1 MALTYQGDIPLQA
14 GQIVTISDPDDTLAP
29 NKRVRV
35 PAVVQVDAA
44 GNIVTPSGGG
54 GTQANPTFTAPA
66 PGTLARA
73 NVTLT
78 ANTAATLFAAN
89 TAALG
94 CRLLNWT
101 ASIVYLNDGTAGT
114 PASGAPSDYIPAAA
128 SGVPGQFESPYPP
141 TTGMRAVGASAGDI
155 TVETW

>member
-1 MALTYQGDIPLQA
+1 MTKFALESSYLSGTVQPDGGFA
-14 GQIVTISDPDDTLAP
+14 IST
-29 NKRVRV
+29 
-35 PAVVQVDAA
+35 AA
-44 GNIVTPSGGG
+44 GASNPSTP
-54 GTQANPTFTAPA
+54 TYTAPA
-66 PGTLARA
+66 PGTLARSK
-73 NVTLT
+73 VTLA
-78 ANTAATLFAAN
+78 ANTAATLFLAN

-101 ASIVYLNDGTAGT
+101 ASIVYLNDGTTGT